1 MSSSSKGE
9 NWTKHWRGT
18 PTVATTVKKSSP
30 YFEDPATTGRGTGYL
45 SVGQQVTYV
54 DSLSQNMQNN
64 SFRVAI
70 QMGAYDAS
78 KPVFYTH
85 IDNLNKPI
93 NRSIF
98 EGFFKPQRFGL
109 TGQEYTYDTYVSALR
124 QAVTTRTDI
133 VGELEDYLLS
143 LIDYADSNASVGTFD
158 AAAISSLP
166 MNNIRNDFGECIGPI
181 YCISRGFNTL
191 NLGVNKTTSK
201 ILIPTRSNEP
211 LLDYFIITP
220 NRSIK
225 VSAKSS
231 GVSSNTL
238 KVRDIIP
245 LVEQNSSL
253 LAQMSNSQEFSLMR
267 IIDGNSMVQGPI
279 QAAAYLGLIDQS
291 VANSVLNSTPSGF
304 LANPEL
310 FDTIIRSDPRLVGVL
325 NSQRGDYSRVRIT
338 LMQVSYACERLVI
351 EYSKQATHSLNFT
364 NIVRNAL
371 SNEMFFVHLSL
382 NNITPSFTL
391 RRAQGVEGQA
401 TISNL
406 QFRTK
411 NGYDFKK
418 DKLGFKL

>member
-1 MSSSSKGE
+1 MSSSSKDD
-9 NWTKHWRGT
+9 NWRKHWRGT
-18 PTVATTVKKSSP
+18 PTILTTIKKASP
-30 YFEDPATTGRGTGYL
+30 YFEDPATGGRGTGYL
-45 SVGQQVTYV
+45 SIGQQVTYV
-54 DSLSQNMQNN
+54 DALSQNMQNN

-70 QMGAYDAS
+70 QLGSYDAS
-78 KPVFYTH
+78 KPVYYTH
-85 IDNLNKPI
+85 IDNLTKPI

-98 EGFFKPQRFGL
+98 EGIFKPQRFGL
-109 TGQEYTYDTYVSALR
+109 TGQEYTYDTYVSTLR
-124 QAVTTRTDI
+124 QSITNRTDI

-143 LIDYADSNASVGTFD
+143 LVDYADSNASVGSFD
-158 AAAISSLP
+158 SNAISNLP

-201 ILIPTRSNEP
+201 IFIPTRSNEP
-211 LLDYFIITP
+211 LLDYYIVTP

-245 LVEQNSSL
+245 LIEQNSSL
-253 LAQMSNSQEFSLMR
+253 LAQMRNSQEFDLMR
-267 IIDGNSMVQGPI
+267 IINNNNMVQGPI
-279 QAAAYLGLIDQS
+279 QAAARLGLLDQN
-291 VANSVLNSTPSGF
+291 VANSVLNSSATGF
-304 LANPEL
+304 ISNPEL
-310 FDTIIRSDPRLVGVL
+310 FDSIIRSDPRLVGIL

-338 LMQVSYACERLVI
+338 LMQISYACERLVI
-351 EYSKQATHSLNFT
+351 DYSRQSVASLNFT